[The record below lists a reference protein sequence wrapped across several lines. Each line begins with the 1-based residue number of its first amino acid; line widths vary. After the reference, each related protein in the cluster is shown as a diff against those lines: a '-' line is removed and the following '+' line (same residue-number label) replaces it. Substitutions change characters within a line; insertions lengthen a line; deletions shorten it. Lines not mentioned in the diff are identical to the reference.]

1 GPAFRK
7 EVLTDKAVY
16 AAAEKVR
23 ITENEDYERQY
34 PARSLAR
41 VTITLN
47 NGKSYTQEDDR
58 SARPRYLT
66 PTDGDIEKK
75 FRQVAT
81 PVLGAAKTGKVVTLA
96 LGLEKLRDVGELVQA
111 LKP

>member
-1 GPAFRK
+1 
-7 EVLTDKAVY
+7 VH

-23 ITENEDYERQY
+23 ITENEEYERLY

-41 VTITLN
+41 VTITLK
-47 NGKSYTQEDDR
+47 NGKSYSQEDDR

-66 PTDGDIEKK
+66 PTDADIEKK

-81 PVLGAAKTGKVVTLA
+81 SVLGAAKTDKVVSLA
-96 LGLEKLRDVGELVQA
+96 LKLETLNDVGELVQA